1 MRRRLFVV
9 LAIAFAGLVLT
20 ALGQAEGDPP
30 IISDGPPTWTQQT
43 DATFAFSRVPPGDT
57 FECRLEGPVSH
68 DWEDCTSDSSQ
79 SYSGLHEGAY
89 TFTVRAVDD
98 HAESLPFSW
107 TIDHTPPVL
116 PHDVVEEAVSP
127 AGAIVSF
134 LATDNLDQ
142 NPVLACDSASGS
154 TFPLGTTKVTNC
166 VATDAALNQK
176 TGEFDV
182 KVVDTTAPV
191 LDQHQDVLVL
201 VNQQAQDAVV
211 NYVPP
216 GATDAVDPNPNVDC
230 SPDPGVTFPIDSTTV
245 TCQASDNKG
254 NHSQSQFSVVVQ
266 KGPTPDPP
274 TLTKHVPPLTNMT
287 SANFEFSGDL
297 GDTLEC
303 RLTGPGATDT
313 FGPCTTDS
321 SQTYKGLQEGAYL
334 FTVQA
339 TNGIG
344 NVSQKSY
351 SWTIDRTKPAAVA
364 RFRAL
369 ARDKVVRLEWKKPI
383 DVDYDHV
390 RILRKRVGTD
400 FWKTI
405 ATRAS
410 ATALKDTAVQNDMRY
425 RYRIQSLDH
434 ARNASAG
441 AEVNGRPSKI
451 YSPVFGAIRRSPP
464 LIDWTPVRNATYY
477 NVQVWR
483 NGLKVL
489 SRWPLRSSTRLRSSW
504 AYAGRTFSFT
514 PGHYVV
520 YAWPGFGRKASARY
534 GGLLGWTAFEVR

>member
-1 MRRRLFVV
+1 MHDRL
-9 LAIAFAGLVLT
+9 
-20 ALGQAEGDPP
+20 
-30 IISDGPPTWTQQT
+30 
-43 DATFAFSRVPPGDT
+43 
-57 FECRLEGPVSH
+57 VS
-68 DWEDCTSDSSQ
+68 
-79 SYSGLHEGAY
+79 A
-89 TFTVRAVDD
+89 
-98 HAESLPFSW
+98 
-107 TIDHTPPVL
+107 
-116 PHDVVEEAVSP
+116 
-127 AGAIVSF
+127 
-134 LATDNLDQ
+134 
-142 NPVLACDSASGS
+142 
-154 TFPLGTTKVTNC
+154 
-166 VATDAALNQK
+166 
-176 TGEFDV
+176 
-182 KVVDTTAPV
+182 
-191 LDQHQDVLVL
+191 
-201 VNQQAQDAVV
+201 
-211 NYVPP
+211 
-216 GATDAVDPNPNVDC
+216 
-230 SPDPGVTFPIDSTTV
+230 
-245 TCQASDNKG
+245 
-254 NHSQSQFSVVVQ
+254 
-266 KGPTPDPP
+266 
-274 TLTKHVPPLTNMT
+274 
-287 SANFEFSGDL
+287 
-297 GDTLEC
+297 
-303 RLTGPGATDT
+303 
-313 FGPCTTDS
+313 
-321 SQTYKGLQEGAYL
+321 YKGLQEGAYL

-489 SRWPLRSSTRLRSSW
+489 SRWPLRSSTRLRSRL
-504 AYAGRTFSFT
+504 ATPDGRSRSLPVTTWST
-514 PGHYVV
+514 PGQDLE
-520 YAWPGFGRKASARY
+520 GRRRPATEGCGDGPRSRCANQLTHPFAPAK
-534 GGLLGWTAFEVR
+534 